1 MSTSKLGEAVLK
13 DRVVSIPETLAEAPR
28 RMKVEPLIH
37 VNFKLKLEMIER
49 LHTKS
54 KQSGYT
60 KQEIVDMALE
70 AFLK

>member
-1 MSTSKLGEAVLK
+1 LK
-13 DRVVSIPETLAEAPR
+13 DRILSSKDIPETLSEAPK
-28 RMKVEPLIH
+28 RMKVEPLVH
-37 VNFKLKLEMIER
+37 VNFKLKLEMMER

-54 KQSGYT
+54 KESGYS